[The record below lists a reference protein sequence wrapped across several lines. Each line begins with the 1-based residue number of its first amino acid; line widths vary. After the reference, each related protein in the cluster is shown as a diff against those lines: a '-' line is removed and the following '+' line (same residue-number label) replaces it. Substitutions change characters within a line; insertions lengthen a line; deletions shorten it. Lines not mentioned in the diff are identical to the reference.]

1 MSMDEAIISAVM
13 ASSFDPCLYCTPIIN
28 AENEIEDFR
37 IENLN
42 SQASQ
47 WLNISPDIS
56 EYLQLRR
63 DFSEHVPESIWLIYL
78 HVMDSGEHKNWSYH
92 PADNPERPQWEVRL
106 VRLEH
111 GLLLS
116 FRKAEEKSPSQ
127 EMELQWQKILAEEAA
142 EGMLDWDL
150 KTGHTRYSMRL
161 RAMLGLGLV
170 ALPQTIQ
177 IFFNSL
183 SPAEAEP
190 VQTQIWNAI
199 NGNATQLE
207 HRTRFMH
214 LDGSLITLFCSGR
227 ILRSPEGEA
236 LRVVYVFRDQTR
248 EAQLE
253 EELQHQQELF
263 QLFLDAGNDGFFDWN
278 PQSMSVYFS
287 SRLKE
292 MLGYKNSEL
301 TNSWS
306 AWQQILAPSNEAWAK
321 GLTEEVLAQNLPT
334 GPIPLKL
341 LHKQGH
347 EVRILLRLSGKRLF
361 QGAYLR
367 VLGLGTDLSCLAQ
380 ELAGPPSQA

>member
-1 MSMDEAIISAVM
+1 MDEAIISAVM

-56 EYLQLRR
+56 EHLQLRR

-92 PADNPERPQWEVRL
+92 PSDNPESPQWEVRL

-116 FRKAEEKSPSQ
+116 FRKAEAKSPSQ

-190 VQTQIWNAI
+190 VQTQIWTAI

-301 TNSWS
+301 SNSWS
-306 AWQQILAPSNEAWAK
+306 AWQQILAPCNEDWAK
-321 GLTEEVLAQNLPT
+321 GLTEEVKAQNLPT

-341 LHKQGH
+341 MHKQGY

-361 QGAYLR
+361 HGPYLR

-380 ELAGPPSQA
+380 ELAGRSSQA

>member
-13 ASSFDPCLYCTPIIN
+13 ASSFDPCLYCTPLIN
-28 AENEIEDFR
+28 ADNEIEDFR
-37 IENLN
+37 VENLN

-47 WLNISPDIS
+47 WLNISSDIT
-56 EYLQLRR
+56 EHLQLRR
-63 DFSEHVPESIWLIYL
+63 DFPDHVPESIWLIYL

-92 PADNPERPQWEVRL
+92 LADNPELPQWEVRL

-116 FRKAEEKSPSQ
+116 FRKPEEKSPSQ

-142 EGMLDWDL
+142 EGMLDWEL
-150 KTGHTRYSMRL
+150 KTGYTRYSMRL
-161 RAMLGLGLV
+161 RAMLGLGAV

-177 IFFNSL
+177 IFFNAL

-190 VQTQIWNAI
+190 IQTLIWDAI
-199 NGNATQLE
+199 NGTETQLE

-214 LDGSLITLFCSGR
+214 LNGSLITLLCSGR
-227 ILRSPEGEA
+227 ILRSSEGEA

-253 EELQHQQELF
+253 DELQHQQELF

-287 SRLKE
+287 SRLKD

-301 TNSWS
+301 ANSWS
-306 AWQQILAPSNEAWAK
+306 SWLQILAPENGNWA
-321 GLTEEVLAQNLPT
+321 EVLNKDVQAQHLPV

-367 VLGLGTDLSCLAQ
+367 VLGLGTDLSCLAD
-380 ELAGPPSQA
+380 ELNG

>member
-13 ASSFDPCLYCTPIIN
+13 ASSFDPCLYCTPLFN

-42 SQASQ
+42 SQAGQ
-47 WLNISPDIS
+47 WLNVSPDFT
-56 EYLQLRR
+56 EHLQLRR
-63 DFSEHVPESIWLIYL
+63 DFPDHVPESIWLIYL

-92 PADNPERPQWEVRL
+92 LGDNPERPQWEVRL

-116 FRKAEEKSPSQ
+116 FRQLEATSPGQ
-127 EMELQWQKILAEEAA
+127 EIELQWQKILAEEAA

-150 KTGHTRYSMRL
+150 KTGLTRYSMRL
-161 RAMLGLGLV
+161 RAMLGLGTV

-177 IFFNSL
+177 IFFNAL

-190 VQTQIWNAI
+190 VQNQIWEAI
-199 NGNATQLE
+199 NGQATQIE

-214 LDGSLITLFCSGR
+214 LNGSLITLWCVGR
-227 ILRSPEGEA
+227 ILRSPQGEA

-248 EAQLE
+248 ESQLE

-278 PQSMSVYFS
+278 PQSMGIYFS

-292 MLGYKNSEL
+292 MLGYKNTEL
-301 TNSWS
+301 ANHWLS
-306 AWQQILAPSNEAWAK
+306 WQQVLAPANHNWAEA
-321 GLTEEVLAQNLPT
+321 LHQSVQDQHLPS
-334 GPIPLKL
+334 GPIPLRL

-347 EVRILLRLSGKRLF
+347 EVSILLRLSGKRLF
-361 QGAYLR
+361 QGDYLR
-367 VLGLGTDLSCLAQ
+367 VLGLGTDLSCLSKA
-380 ELAGPPSQA
+380 ESP